1 MVYSGGGLRYYF
13 LSSKLSPIG
22 VPSSSSTSQALTR
35 ESPFADLFSYQPDNM
50 GDYTIQITP
59 KLINQLAQGNEKPKR
74 KAKRT
79 KPKVSPPPQNNADQ
93 ARTHRD
99 AAEKP
104 KPVAELPTQQPPFF
118 FPIPQQTVA
127 ITELESIK
135 SVLKESERVL
145 EKVES
150 QEKSIVHEVTER
162 AKDLREKEFK
172 IPEPK
177 PMHCS
182 SDHEAWKQCYKEN
195 VENPLSCSGFVM
207 RFQDCARRFR
217 QQVSSEGK

>member
-1 MVYSGGGLRYYF
+1 
-13 LSSKLSPIG
+13 
-22 VPSSSSTSQALTR
+22 
-35 ESPFADLFSYQPDNM
+35 M

-79 KPKVSPPPQNNADQ
+79 KPKVSPPQNNADQ
-93 ARTHRD
+93 ARTHHV
-99 AAEKP
+99 AEKP
-104 KPVAELPTQQPPFF
+104 KPMAELPTQQQQPFF
-118 FPIPQQTVA
+118 FPIQQQTA
-127 ITELESIK
+127 ASTELESIK
-135 SVLKESERVL
+135 SVLKESEKVL
-145 EKVES
+145 EKVER
-150 QEKSIVHEVTER
+150 QEKNIAHEVTER

-177 PMHCS
+177 PMPCS

-195 VENPLSCSGFVM
+195 AENPLSCSGLVM

-217 QQVSSEGK
+217 QQVSFEGK